1 MRKALLLRRGLS
13 RFCVKGIIASGGA
26 SPAAPVIRPAAA
38 EVPFVRKGVT
48 ASEGAAP
55 AA

>member
-1 MRKALLLRRGLS
+1 MREALLLRRGFS
-13 RFCVKGIIASGGA
+13 RFCVKGIIASGG
-26 SPAAPVIRPAAA
+26 AAPVIRPAAA